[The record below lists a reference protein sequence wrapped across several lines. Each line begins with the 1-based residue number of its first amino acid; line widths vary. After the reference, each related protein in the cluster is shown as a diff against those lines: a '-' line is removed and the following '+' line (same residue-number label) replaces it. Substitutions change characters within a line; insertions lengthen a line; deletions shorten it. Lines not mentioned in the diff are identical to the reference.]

1 MLSFLFSSLP
11 ILPERSDDG
20 ESLSSAT
27 LSHLN
32 AFLSRVLFLSLL
44 CLDASPPLR
53 LAGSSD
59 LYDLIVAVDADEE
72 EQEDTS
78 RSRVREPSLD
88 DLELESVS
96 YLEEDELESNEL

>member
-1 MLSFLFSSLP
+1 MLPLLFSSFLVFP
-11 ILPERSDDG
+11 NGG
-20 ESLSSAT
+20 EFFASAT
-27 LSHLN
+27 L
-32 AFLSRVLFLSLL
+32 FLSEALAFSLL

-53 LAGSSD
+53 LAGKSD

-72 EQEDTS
+72 EQEETS

-96 YLEEDELESNEL
+96 YFEEDEFESSEL